1 MSNNAAWLL
10 LSFGIMVVAV
20 LATLYEKL
28 EQLEKRLNRLE
39 AGREPD
45 DDEISAPA
53 AGSFVPEAYRRRD
66 HRA

>member
-10 LSFGIMVVAV
+10 LSFGIMVVAM
-20 LATLYEKL
+20 LATLYEKV

-39 AGREPD
+39 AARGPE
-45 DDEISAPA
+45 DETATPA
-53 AGSFVPEAYRRRD
+53 VGSFVTEPFGHRD